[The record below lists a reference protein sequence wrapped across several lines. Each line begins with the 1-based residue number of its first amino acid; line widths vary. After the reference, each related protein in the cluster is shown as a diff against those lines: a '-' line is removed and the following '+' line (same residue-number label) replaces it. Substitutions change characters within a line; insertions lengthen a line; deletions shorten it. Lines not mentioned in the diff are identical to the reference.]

1 MLSHPRFRLLVL
13 LTIGAVIPFFLLI
26 TEYQPFSS
34 DVQGL
39 IHQKPL
45 TRDVVNDVFNKTL
58 GFEKIFV
65 INLPARTDHRDG
77 IALAAAVSDMSLNWV
92 DGVNGESV
100 LDKVLPPGMAR
111 EHLNSGGIGS
121 WRAHLNAILTVVQQN
136 LSTALIFE
144 DDVDWDVRIRSQLRD
159 FAFTSQALIQP
170 LFSDPSIYPDPT
182 YPAPNGDL
190 TMPPDMNFDCLPS
203 VVAPSSSPYGDGW
216 DVLWLGHCGARFPN
230 TALDAW
236 AAESK
241 NIPKG

>member
-58 GFEKIFV
+58 GVSLDSILRPSVIETEHVKFEKIFV

-121 WRAHLNAILTVVQQN
+121 WRAHLNAILTSV
-136 LSTALIFE
+136 L
-144 DDVDWDVRIRSQLRD
+144 D
-159 FAFTSQALIQP
+159 FSFFA
-170 LFSDPSIYPDPT
+170 
-182 YPAPNGDL
+182 
-190 TMPPDMNFDCLPS
+190 
-203 VVAPSSSPYGDGW
+203 
-216 DVLWLGHCGARFPN
+216 
-230 TALDAW
+230 
-236 AAESK
+236 
-241 NIPKG
+241 